1 MIKEWLAE
9 YNPGTQSDAEQA
21 LREIMQEIALAGLQR
36 SGFFEKAAFYGG
48 TALRIFQG
56 LQRFSEDLDFSL
68 LAVSDDFSLEQY
80 LRGVEAEFNALGVT
94 VSVEEKNKTKE
105 TKVDSAFL
113 KPDTTWKE
121 LVIKEILPQESVK
134 MRPAIKIKIEVDT
147 RPPLDFTTEEKLLL
161 KPFSF
166 YVKCFTLP
174 DLFAGKM
181 HALLFRKWKGRVKG
195 RDWFDME
202 WYIRKG
208 VPLNLIHL
216 GSRAYDSG
224 DWPAPVISEQNVIQL
239 LHEKIDA
246 VSFDSIKADVR
257 PFIPDEKV
265 MEIWSPGYFHD
276 LVGKIKFMQRI
287 SFNEE
292 WSMQQPLVY
301 GKNIRLKFVKGNFQ
315 VRVHSANS
323 GEYTFFV
330 PDDRNDFEI
339 EASRISNI
347 MHPQISFKSVS
358 GEMQVTVE
366 LSN

>member
-1 MIKEWLAE
+1 MIKEWLEE
-9 YNPGTQSDAEQA
+9 YKPATQGDAEQA

-48 TALRIFQG
+48 TALRIFHG
-56 LQRFSEDLDFSL
+56 LPRFSEDLDFSL
-68 LAVSDDFSLEQY
+68 LAINGDFSLEPY
-80 LRGVEAEFNALGVT
+80 LRGIETEFNALGVT
-94 VSVEEKNKTKE
+94 VSIEEKNKTKE

-113 KPDTTWKE
+113 KADTTWKE
-121 LVIKEILPQESVK
+121 LVIKEIMPQESVK

-202 WYIRKG
+202 WYIRKA
-208 VPLNLIHL
+208 VPLNLVHL

-224 DWPAPVISEQNVIQL
+224 DWPAPMIAEANVIQL
-239 LHEKIDA
+239 LDEKIDA

-257 PFIPDEKV
+257 PFIRDEKV
-265 MEIWSPGYFHD
+265 MEIWSPEYFHD
-276 LVGKIKFMQRI
+276 LVRKINFTQRV
-287 SFNEE
+287 SFNE
-292 WSMQQPLVY
+292 
-301 GKNIRLKFVKGNFQ
+301 
-315 VRVHSANS
+315 
-323 GEYTFFV
+323 
-330 PDDRNDFEI
+330 
-339 EASRISNI
+339 
-347 MHPQISFKSVS
+347 
-358 GEMQVTVE
+358 
-366 LSN
+366 